1 MIQVPSNSIM
11 IDVEGY
17 KLSQQEKILL
27 SHDAIGGVIL
37 FARNYESLEQLH
49 RLCQEIKAIKSPSL
63 VIAVDHE
70 GGRVQRFQQGFS
82 KIPAMRSLGLS
93 LIHI

>member
-1 MIQVPSNSIM
+1 MIQVPNNSIM
-11 IDVEGY
+11 IDVEGF

-37 FARNYESLEQLH
+37 FTRNYESLEQLH

-63 VIAVDHE
+63 VIEVDNE
-70 GGRVQRFQQGFS
+70 
-82 KIPAMRSLGLS
+82 
-93 LIHI
+93 